1 MRTLLLVGC
10 FCLLAR
16 PVFAEDVAQCQGT
29 AYLGCRPIGDS
40 RVWLINPNDITTPK
54 PGYFY
59 QPNGCAALLP
69 GVSDMHRICR
79 DTNADTVPDVIEE
92 MTQAEKDAVNAPIL
106 AEQARQAAFNAE
118 VSSNDLCS
126 AELTDLTT
134 RIDAIKTTFQ
144 SNVETSRLSNKTSIQ
159 NAANLAA
166 LKTAMVTANDSYANG
181 FVLLSN
187 DLATVAKKTARCVRA
202 RAR

>member
-1 MRTLLLVGC
+1 
-10 FCLLAR
+10 
-16 PVFAEDVAQCQGT
+16 
-29 AYLGCRPIGDS
+29 
-40 RVWLINPNDITTPK
+40 
-54 PGYFY
+54 
-59 QPNGCAALLP
+59 
-69 GVSDMHRICR
+69 
-79 DTNADTVPDVIEE
+79 VPDVIEE